1 MQEVLDYLKSNAPF
15 FVSTIGEGK
24 PRVRPFGFVMEFEGK
39 LWFSTNNKK
48 NVYKQL
54 KANPYVE
61 ISTASRD
68 GRWVRLQGKA
78 VFDPELAARA
88 KARAIEVSSVL
99 AKMYSLD
106 SPIFEVFYLDEGEA
120 IFNSMVTGESKT
132 VKL

>member
-1 MQEVLDYLKSNAPF
+1 MQEVLDFLKSNAPF
-15 FVSTIGEGK
+15 FVSTIDEGK

-54 KANPYVE
+54 QENPAVE

-68 GRWVRLQGKA
+68 GRWLRLQGKA
-78 VFDPELAARA
+78 VFASELTARA

-106 SPIFEVFYLDEGEA
+106 SPIFEVFYLDAGVA
-120 IFNSMVTGESKT
+120 RFNSMTTGESKT
-132 VKL
+132 IQL